1 MTGKVESAQETHPTA
16 PRQLYRTMAEAADGY
31 PTCGTGNTNLG
42 VRAGP
47 NPGDDVSPDARGMI
61 RPGRGMSTFVH
72 PKYLPKFLRPESLG
86 GMSRLPVFWISEDD
100 LSQFRRVTKKK
111 HVQVEPSQPIFPA
124 TVPSGPLRNT
134 SSLEKRLMNG
144 NLHRYRH
151 LEFAWTLARV
161 NAGGRLT
168 VAEEIVWTEAIGNIW
183 RELTDGEREA
193 IEAEPPASP
202 TAELID
208 QELEI
213 GESGQER
220 TAA

>member
-1 MTGKVESAQETHPTA
+1 
-16 PRQLYRTMAEAADGY
+16 
-31 PTCGTGNTNLG
+31 
-42 VRAGP
+42 
-47 NPGDDVSPDARGMI
+47 
-61 RPGRGMSTFVH
+61 
-72 PKYLPKFLRPESLG
+72 
-86 GMSRLPVFWISEDD
+86 
-100 LSQFRRVTKKK
+100 
-111 HVQVEPSQPIFPA
+111 
-124 TVPSGPLRNT
+124 
-134 SSLEKRLMNG
+134 MNG